1 MTLSWAKDRCGMRIL
16 TNISQNIAIIIL
28 RSLIPVRPNGIM
40 FTSMILYLLLSIT
53 VISGCVNER
62 LRANKA
68 KVTEPTEKDQKGFK
82 VLSNLGRRCFIR
94 RAGRATAI
102 ERICSRELPL
112 SQYLSLRVF
121 YEALAYRSSR
131 RGDSSQ
137 HQYCHS

>member
-28 RSLIPVRPNGIM
+28 QSLIPVRPNGIM

-68 KVTEPTEKDQKGFK
+68 KVTETYGAESERIQSAFK
-82 VLSNLGRRCFIR
+82 LGRRCFTR

-102 ERICSRELPL
+102 ERICSRELP
-112 SQYLSLRVF
+112 
-121 YEALAYRSSR
+121 
-131 RGDSSQ
+131 
-137 HQYCHS
+137 